1 MLRVLTNRLQARRG
15 WLERCVAGVLLLL
28 VSTPAL
34 AQEIRLW
41 MVAGV
46 VSPLWALIL
55 VGALALAAPKLS
67 KAGWHAMF
75 LAIWIVAFLLA
86 SNFVTNDWVIWT
98 PMHLYIVHLAVL
110 PIILF
115 RDLLRG
121 IESSAIITART
132 VLLGFLSVLLSMPTA
147 MFVTFMMILPWDYFG
162 KVTGIH
168 TMDKQG
174 PALWCFA
181 VTWVILQTAMLV
193 TWSVDRKKRAAQ
205 SSS

>member
-1 MLRVLTNRLQARRG
+1 MGAMDSGNDLRVPRGGLNR
-15 WLERCVAGVLLLL
+15 WLVGALLLV

-55 VGALALAAPKLS
+55 IGALALAAPRLS
-67 KAGWHAMF
+67 KAGWHVLL
-75 LAIWIVAFLLA
+75 LAFWIVTFLLA

-98 PMHLYIVHLAVL
+98 PMHLYILQLFLL

-115 RDLLRG
+115 RELIRS
-121 IESSAIITART
+121 IERSAETTART
-132 VLLGFLSVLLSMPTA
+132 VLLGFLSVLLSAPTA
-147 MFVTFMMILPWDYFG
+147 MFVTFLMILPWDYFG

-168 TMDKQG
+168 TMAKQG
-174 PALWCFA
+174 PELWCFI
-181 VTWVILQTAMLV
+181 VTWVVLQAAMLMA
-193 TWSVDRKKRAAQ
+193 WMIHRKKRAG
-205 SSS
+205 